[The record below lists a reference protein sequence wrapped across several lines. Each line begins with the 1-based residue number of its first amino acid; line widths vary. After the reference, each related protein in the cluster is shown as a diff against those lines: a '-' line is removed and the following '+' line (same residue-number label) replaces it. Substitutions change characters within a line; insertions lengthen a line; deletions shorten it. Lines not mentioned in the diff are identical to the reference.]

1 MANTLTS
8 ISQSMLQ
15 DEVLPALKLGLLPV
29 NAFSFAPQEK
39 PLSKG
44 DSVIVPVVSAKT
56 AGTYTST
63 FESGNSTTV
72 GSSVTIGAPEFSSWF
87 VNPHLEGIPTAERFL
102 AQGREAAYA
111 VAKGVVE
118 DVLANFVEAN
128 IGTGTG
134 DESVILAAN
143 YDVDDQADMLK
154 LLLDKGVSTG
164 ISAIHT
170 TAYATSLR
178 KDAALQDASA
188 YGNNGVISTG
198 ELPSIFGMRQYY
210 TDAFPSA
217 VTTENTEVIF
227 TGKETAAIAIGAYN
241 NLDQGLETAAG
252 VREMVVTDPD
262 TGLSFNWRTWVNSAT
277 GEYWGSVYLAYGTS
291 FIQDAAVR
299 IVTA

>member
-1 MANTLTS
+1 MANTLTT

-15 DEVLPALKLGLLPV
+15 DEVLPALKLGLSPL
-29 NAFSFAPQEK
+29 NAMSFQTDDK

-44 DSVIVPVVSAKT
+44 DSVIVPVVSAKS

-72 GSSVTIGAPEFSSWF
+72 GTSVTIGAPTFSSWF
-87 VNPHLEGIPTAERFL
+87 VNPHIEGIPTAERFL
-102 AQGREAAYA
+102 AQGKEAAYA
-111 VAKGVVE
+111 VAKSVLQGVF
-118 DVLANFVEAN
+118 ANFVEAN
-128 IGTGTG
+128 IGTGAG
-134 DESVILAAN
+134 DESVISAAN

-154 LLLDKGVSTG
+154 LLQDKGVSSG

-170 TAYATSLR
+170 TAYAASLR

-198 ELPSIFGMRQYY
+198 ELPPIFGMRQYY
-210 TDAFPSA
+210 TDAFPTA
-217 VTTENTEVIF
+217 VTSENTEVIF
-227 TGKETAAIAIGAYN
+227 TGKETAAIAVGAYH
-241 NLDQGLETAAG
+241 NLDESLESAAG
-252 VREMVVTDPD
+252 VRNMVVTDPD
-262 TGLSFNWRTWVNSAT
+262 TGLSMTWRTWVNSAT
-277 GEYWGSVYLAYGTS
+277 GEYWGSVYVAYGTS